1 MPYFIYRISPER
13 KLDLV
18 DSFDSYRDA
27 KQAVTALRVAQEP
40 DDVCT
45 VKVVFA
51 KDSAEA
57 EQLLKTKRERQPS
70 EDD

>member
-13 KLDLV
+13 KLDFV

-27 KQAVTALRVAQEP
+27 KQAATALRVAQQP
-40 DDVCT
+40 DDVDR
-45 VKVVFA
+45 VKMVFA
-51 KDSAEA
+51 KDSPEA
-57 EQLLKTKRERQPS
+57 EQLLRTERERQPS

>member
-1 MPYFIYRISPER
+1 MPYFIYRISPAR

-27 KQAVTALRVAQEP
+27 KRAATALRIAQEP
-40 DDVCT
+40 DDACT
-45 VKVVFA
+45 VKIVFA

-57 EQLLKTKRERQPS
+57 EQLLRTERERPPS